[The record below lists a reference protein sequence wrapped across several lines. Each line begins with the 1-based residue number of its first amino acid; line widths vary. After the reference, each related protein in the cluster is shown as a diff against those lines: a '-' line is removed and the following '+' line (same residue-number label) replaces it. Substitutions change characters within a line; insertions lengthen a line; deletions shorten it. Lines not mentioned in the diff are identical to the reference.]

1 MNGLSWLVIL
11 LSPLLLVSPL
21 VFLITEVRRR
31 PALRVAAG
39 TIVTGSYFLLLAAA
53 GPFFIS
59 MLIMSLAGMSHPI
72 NDSVINQDQTFAGIL
87 FPKGSTVSTINGGML
102 SAGKLQFIILS
113 KETEI
118 GRIPAGKGTSV
129 QFSLDDGRVVSV
141 KTGREWI
148 YQGISVPAGSTVSLN
163 AQFSAQA
170 PHATSGISQILI
182 EQPRTV
188 VTQVEDMLV
197 YGNAVLRFDG
207 DKFTALNGRYEWN
220 GEYYK
225 SYRVGGDDQIQRIRE
240 DGPIQRMRK

>member
-1 MNGLSWLVIL
+1 MNELSWLVVF
-11 LSPLLLVSPL
+11 LSPLLFVSPL

-39 TIVTGSYFLLLAAA
+39 TIVAASYLLLLSGP
-53 GPFFIS
+53 GPFLMS
-59 MLIMSLAGMSHPI
+59 MIIMSLAGMNHPI
-72 NDSVINQDQTFAGIL
+72 NQYVINQDQMFAGIL

-102 SAGKLQFIILS
+102 SSDKLQYIMLS

-129 QFSLDDGRVVSV
+129 QFGDGRVMSV

-148 YQGISVPAGSTVSLN
+148 YQGISVPAGSIVSLN
-163 AQFSAQA
+163 AQFNAQV

-188 VTQVEDMLV
+188 VTHVEDMLV

-207 DKFTALNGRYEWN
+207 DKFMGLNGRYEWN
-220 GEYYK
+220 GEYYR
-225 SYRVGGDDQIQRIRE
+225 SYRVGGDDE
-240 DGPIQRMRK
+240 V